1 MVSST
6 QASNSSLPVWSEAEC
21 SLLPLVRTVS
31 TTGASGTLDHVTAVY
46 ADQLI
51 RGWTRRLES
60 LHFKVDDPIQF
71 SKNLHE
77 AKGFPLE
84 DTTRVQLYPGGRLT
98 KRAVLR
104 LRGSDRADFLL
115 PHDQTTRVAAFLAN
129 KLGVDSNLKANLF
142 FMAAGCLACCFSS
155 GCLDSPLGT
164 CRRPCYRRAFPVEWG
179 EVGRS

>member
-1 MVSST
+1 M
-6 QASNSSLPVWSEAEC
+6 
-21 SLLPLVRTVS
+21 LPLVRTVS

-129 KLGVDSNLKANLF
+129 KLGDRFQLKGKPLFHGGWLLGLLFLLWLLGFAVRYLPPTLLSPGLFQSN
-142 FMAAGCLACCFSS
+142 GGS
-155 GCLDSPLGT
+155 
-164 CRRPCYRRAFPVEWG
+164 
-179 EVGRS
+179 VGRS